1 MSLTAKIKKLQ
12 KDKKSIPKTEEGSNE
27 GDKKKRV
34 VFYGPTYHVEI
45 SSIFEYLLPIVKYT
59 QKNDMILLIKLHPFL
74 YHKDDF
80 SSSGA
85 KDWVSEIKALSRTY
99 NNIFHLNRNIS
110 FEKVREYFYKSDIF
124 LTDDCGVGLEYS
136 LITGRPLVFLGN
148 KLKIPLD
155 DLRTNNLS
163 KYSDFPEI
171 KVRGTIGPIISTP
184 KSLDKKLD
192 LFIKNYDT
200 YSDSLVDFRKEF
212 TYNLGKAAPF
222 AATEVLNLLNTFD
235 K

>member
-1 MSLTAKIKKLQ
+1 FFEGFDKMFIPMAYHYEQLTSGSYKNLVPRENIAKVGY
-12 KDKKSIPKTEEGSNE
+12 PKIDGKILPISKE

-85 KDWVSEIKALSRTY
+85 KDWASEIKALSRTY

-148 KLKIPLD
+148 KLKIP
-155 DLRTNNLS
+155 
-163 KYSDFPEI
+163 
-171 KVRGTIGPIISTP
+171 
-184 KSLDKKLD
+184 
-192 LFIKNYDT
+192 
-200 YSDSLVDFRKEF
+200 
-212 TYNLGKAAPF
+212 
-222 AATEVLNLLNTFD
+222 
-235 K
+235 